1 MELLKFRLTIAY
13 DGTGYEGWQVQK
25 IGTGVQEKVEAAL
38 AKLFPSHPRVHS
50 SSRTDTGVHALGMV
64 AHFEVPQAERR
75 MDGRKLALALNA
87 WLPEDIRVLSAAR
100 VSGTFHA
107 RFDAAGKQYRYFV
120 WNHPAMNPLI
130 RNTAW
135 HVPRPLDVQAMRAA
149 APVFVGRHDFQSFA
163 ANPGYAKA
171 STVRTVTRCDLRRQ
185 GPLLTCIIEGD
196 GFLYKMCRGIVGTLV
211 QVGLGKYTAD
221 EVRHMLSKRD
231 RRVAGMTAPA
241 QGLVLWRV
249 LYRKGQA
256 KGQRAKTAVGQ
267 SSVERRPPARRRAS
281 GRGGAGPEAGAP

>member
-1 MELLKFRLTIAY
+1 VDPLKFKLTIAY
-13 DGTGYEGWQVQK
+13 DGTAYEGWQVQK
-25 IGTGVQEKVEAAL
+25 IGTGVQEKLEAAL

-64 AHFEVPQAERR
+64 AHFEVPRAERR

-87 WLPEDIRVLSAAR
+87 WLPEDIRVVSAAR
-100 VSGTFHA
+100 AAGTFHA
-107 RFDAAGKQYRYFV
+107 RFHAAGKQYRYFV

-130 RNTAW
+130 RQTAW

-149 APVFVGRHDFQSFA
+149 TQVFVGRHDFQSFA
-163 ANPGYAKA
+163 ANPGYEKA

-211 QVGLGKYTAD
+211 QVGLGKYAAD
-221 EVRHMLSKRD
+221 EVQQMLSKRD

-241 QGLVLWRV
+241 RGLVLWRV
-249 LYRKGQA
+249 RYRKG
-256 KGQRAKTAVGQ
+256 KKT
-267 SSVERRPPARRRAS
+267 PHARRI
-281 GRGGAGPEAGAP
+281 G